1 MFCLSPAKQ
10 YRVLKYSLYLILP
23 IQKLLYIYNQYSC
36 YTYTIDMLPV
46 HCLYDIPLIYSYIL
60 TVYYVS
66 LLHPHH
72 TLRPLVKRNVITP
85 PPHPLPPPTGHQ
97 RKGGKVKLPEPY
109 LDRGECL
116 GKAEN
121 ISCVYLYIDI

>member
-23 IQKLLYIYNQYSC
+23 IQKLLYIYTTS
-36 YTYTIDMLPV
+36 IVAPV

-66 LLHPHH
+66 LLHPH
-72 TLRPLVKRNVITP
+72 PN
-85 PPHPLPPPTGHQ
+85 PLPPPH
-97 RKGGKVKLPEPY
+97 RPPKEGGE
-109 LDRGECL
+109 G
-116 GKAEN
+116 
-121 ISCVYLYIDI
+121 